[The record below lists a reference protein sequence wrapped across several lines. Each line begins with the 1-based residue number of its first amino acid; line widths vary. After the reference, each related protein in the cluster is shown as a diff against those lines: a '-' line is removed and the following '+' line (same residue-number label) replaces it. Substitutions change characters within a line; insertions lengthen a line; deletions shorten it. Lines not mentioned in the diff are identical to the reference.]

1 MSAEI
6 RNQRRPTKALP
17 APLPRL
23 RPAGPLALPAALAS
37 ACLLASAWL
46 LGSPEPARAQI
57 VPLKTVPVA
66 TGDQFLLFPSGNLA
80 MGSVGLAIP
89 DTLGDPFR
97 SPATGSRLR
106 ESVFFSS
113 PTFYGIS
120 NRNGSGRSLPVGA
133 LFSSGDWFSG
143 AAFALQELKGAKRD
157 GVWPMWWGVDRA
169 PSFSS
174 FSPPPNPGQD
184 LSEASSRNLYAFG
197 LLGRR
202 FPNRGLS
209 VALSASWAELGAMDG
224 VDLLYAQSL
233 KIEQSGHASDLRLG
247 ILKEWQD
254 GRSLELLLLRSS
266 LRMRHDV
273 SYLNFVVEPVP
284 PDTFPVPQWRT
295 RIEENLD
302 HTDTWG
308 VHAAFL
314 KPLAPG
320 GWSLGWS
327 FSGNRKDHPKIPNYE
342 IQNIPRDPG
351 DTWAWGLGVGVAK
364 TEGPARFAADLI
376 LEPIRSHTWADLPFD
391 TVSSMGDVIEAGDK
405 TVENDFAFTNALI
418 RAGGSWE
425 HRAVSFKVGLQ
436 IRSIAYELDQFDLIQ
451 VRRRKQKESWMEWT
465 PSAGVS
471 FNLPGVDLHYVIRTT
486 TGTGRPGTR
495 WTDARMMDSGAF
507 ALAGG
512 DIILAPSGPL
522 TLQDARV
529 TTHQLSVVV
538 PMR

>member
-1 MSAEI
+1 MSI
-6 RNQRRPTKALP
+6 PIQSQGRTKAPLRAAFL
-17 APLPRL
+17 APRSS
-23 RPAGPLALPAALAS
+23 GPTFLLAALAS
-37 ACLLASAWL
+37 ACLLTSAYL
-46 LGSPEPARAQI
+46 LVSPGLAWAQI

-66 TGDQFLLFPSGNLA
+66 SGDQFLLFPSQNLA
-80 MGSVGLAIP
+80 MGSVSVALP

-97 SPATGSRLR
+97 SPATGSRIQ
-106 ESVFFSS
+106 ESVFFAS

-120 NRNGSGRSLPVGA
+120 NRNGSGRSLPVGV
-133 LFSSGDWFSG
+133 LFRSGDWFSG
-143 AAFALQELKGAKRD
+143 AAFALQELKGAERD
-157 GVWPMWWGVDRA
+157 QWWPMWWEVDRA

-174 FSPPPNPGQD
+174 FSPPPIPGQD
-184 LSEASSRNLYAFG
+184 LSEASARNLYAFG

-202 FPNRGLS
+202 LPRWGISAAVS
-209 VALSASWAELGAMDG
+209 VSYADLGAVDG

-233 KIEQSGHASDLRLG
+233 KIEQSGHASDVRLG

-254 GRSLELLLLRSS
+254 GGSLELVLLRNS

-273 SYLNFVVEPVP
+273 SYLNFVVEPMP
-284 PDTFPVPQWRT
+284 PDTVPLPAWRT
-295 RIEENLD
+295 RVEENLD

-308 VHAAFL
+308 AHAAFR

-327 FSGNRKDHPKIPNYE
+327 FTGNRKDHPKIPNYE

-391 TVSSMGDVIEAGDK
+391 TVSVMGDLIEAGDK
-405 TVENDFAFTNALI
+405 TVENDFAFTNVLI
-418 RAGGSWE
+418 RTGGSWDYRTATF
-425 HRAVSFKVGLQ
+425 RAGLQ

-451 VRRRKQKESWMEWT
+451 VRRRKQEETWMEWT

-471 FNLPGVDLHYVIRTT
+471 LALPGLALHYVIRST

-495 WTDARMMDSGAF
+495 WTDARMAESGAF
-507 ALAGG
+507 DLASA

-529 TTHQLSVVV
+529 TTHQLSLVV

>member
-1 MSAEI
+1 MSAQI
-6 RNQRRPTKALP
+6 RNQRRPTNALP
-17 APLPRL
+17 MALPRV
-23 RPAGPLALPAALAS
+23 GPGLATFLPATLLA
-37 ACLLASAWL
+37 ACLLILS
-46 LGSPEPARAQI
+46 SPARAQI

-66 TGDQFLLFPSGNLA
+66 TGDQFLLFPSENLA
-80 MGSVGLAIP
+80 MGGVGVALP
-89 DTLGDPFR
+89 DSLGDPFR
-97 SPATGSRLR
+97 SPATGSRVQ
-106 ESVFFSS
+106 ESVFFGS

-120 NRNGSGRSLPVGA
+120 DRNGSGRSLPVGV
-133 LFSSGDWFSG
+133 LFTSGDWFSG
-143 AAFALQELKGAKRD
+143 AAFALQELKGAERN
-157 GVWPMWWGVDRA
+157 GVWPVWWGAQRVAWDA
-169 PSFSS
+169 ISWW
-174 FSPPPNPGQD
+174 PGPDPAQD

-202 FPNRGLS
+202 LPHWGLS
-209 VALSASWAELGAMDG
+209 VGMSASWAELGAVDG

-247 ILKEWQD
+247 MLKEWQD
-254 GRSLELLLLRSS
+254 GRSLELVLLRNS

-273 SYLNFVVEPVP
+273 SYLNFVVEPIP
-284 PDTFPVPQWRT
+284 PDTVPVPQWRT
-295 RIEENLD
+295 RVEENLD

-308 VHAAFL
+308 AHTAFRR
-314 KPLAPG
+314 PLAHG

-327 FSGNRKDHPKIPNYE
+327 LTANRKDHPKIPNYE

-351 DTWAWGLGVGVAK
+351 DTWAWGLGLGVAK
-364 TEGPARFAADLI
+364 TEGPGRFAADLI

-391 TVSSMGDVIEAGDK
+391 TVSAMGDVIKAGDK
-405 TVENDFAFTNALI
+405 TVENDFAFTNALV

-425 HRAVSFKVGLQ
+425 YRLATFKAGLQ

-451 VRRRKQKESWMEWT
+451 VRRRKQEESWMEWT

-471 FNLPGVDLHYVIRTT
+471 LALPGVDLHYVLRTT

-495 WTDARMMDSGAF
+495 WTNARMMDSGAF
-507 ALAGG
+507 ALASA